1 MRGGYDKGGKD
12 WVRDRMAVCIC
23 YMSDLMCVHCVC
35 VFWHR
40 TGGMKTCR
48 GSGCSGDR
56 CS

>member
-35 VFWHR
+35 IFWHR